1 MRLNLDPFD
10 SHTDAEVWT
19 SLDLAHLKTFVS
31 SLAQGLEHEISE
43 GGENLRWVEQN
54 IIPLK

>member
-43 GGENLRWVEQN
+43 GGENLRWVE
-54 IIPLK
+54 